1 MRVSGLGGLGFQGS
15 VLIFM
20 AERFMSTLLRLRVHF
35 VLMCLASGCLDF
47 CNLSSEVIKGLVRVF
62 TVRGV

>member
-1 MRVSGLGGLGFQGS
+1 MF
-15 VLIFM
+15 
-20 AERFMSTLLRLRVHF
+20 ALLRLRVHF

-47 CNLSSEVIKGLVRVF
+47 CNLSSEVIKSLVRVF